1 MMLRIWER
9 LGWGRMTMKI
19 VDDTS
24 GEMPR
29 EDGGDG
35 DGWEGRGMGSCMMID
50 FDVMGYDTTGS

>member
-19 VDDTS
+19 IDDTS

-29 EDGGDG
+29 DDGGDG
-35 DGWEGRGMGSCMMID
+35 DGWEGRGMGRCLMID
-50 FDVMGYDTTGS
+50 L